1 MWTCDDRISG
11 TVNSKFSAYLP
22 SQGLV
27 IDGSIPTRLYE
38 PSRGKQYPH
47 WADLIVRSAFLSGGS
62 SNSTSCPK
70 RMDESFVE
78 RYTLDNVSHKGKTR
92 VVWIQEPFRRKSRSV
107 PWTTSIRLG
116 SRHQG
121 ESLEDDLLITRID
134 SDEAA
139 RSTLV
144 EP

>member
-92 VVWIQEPFRRKSRSV
+92 GSLDSRALPEEIKMRTMDNV
-107 PWTTSIRLG
+107 DQAGVKAPR
-116 SRHQG
+116 
-121 ESLEDDLLITRID
+121 
-134 SDEAA
+134 
-139 RSTLV
+139 
-144 EP
+144 

>member
-1 MWTCDDRISG
+1 MTGSPERS
-11 TVNSKFSAYLP
+11 TRSSQPTSP

-92 VVWIQEPFRRKSRSV
+92 GSLDSRALPEEIKKRTMDNV
-107 PWTTSIRLG
+107 DQAGVKAPR
-116 SRHQG
+116 
-121 ESLEDDLLITRID
+121 
-134 SDEAA
+134 
-139 RSTLV
+139 
-144 EP
+144 

>member
-1 MWTCDDRISG
+1 
-11 TVNSKFSAYLP
+11 
-22 SQGLV
+22 
-27 IDGSIPTRLYE
+27 
-38 PSRGKQYPH
+38 
-47 WADLIVRSAFLSGGS
+47 
-62 SNSTSCPK
+62 
-70 RMDESFVE
+70 MDESFVE

-92 VVWIQEPFRRKSRSV
+92 GSLDSRALPEEIKKRTMDNV
-107 PWTTSIRLG
+107 DQAG